1 MAELLE
7 PPDDEGDGQHP
18 EGVGKEKKEREREEG
33 DIDEGDQDEGFL
45 HRNINIWFNL
55 QD

>member
-1 MAELLE
+1 MADSLNPRITKATASIQKVLE
-7 PPDDEGDGQHP
+7 
-18 EGVGKEKKEREREEG
+18 KRRKSREREEG